1 MASNNKWLVPVV
13 IVAALAIAAGTYF
26 YLNPGD
32 GDGTTEPA
40 QPTVTPS
47 TPPAAAPDPRP
58 AEPAVKPGSEA
69 RALIKKLKDGE
80 VTLSMDEVHDK
91 ALAWREEGKGTDA
104 HLLYFYAAR
113 NGHVQ
118 SMVELA
124 GSLDPL
130 HFVAGES
137 AMEEPVASQ
146 AYKWYARAAKTGDS
160 VANERLDA
168 LKAWVEETA
177 AQGDEDA
184 KLLLMRWK

>member
-1 MASNNKWLVPVV
+1 MASNNKWLIPVV
-13 IVAALAIAAGTYF
+13 IVAAIAVAAGA
-26 YLNPGD
+26 YLYLGQGDSAPTPTAPGPVA
-32 GDGTTEPA
+32 PA
-40 QPTVTPS
+40 PTPTP
-47 TPPAAAPDPRP
+47 P
-58 AEPAVKPGSEA
+58 AEPAVKPGTEA
-69 RALIKKLKDGE
+69 RALIKKLKSGE
-80 VTLSMDEVHDK
+80 ISMTMDAVHDK
-91 ALAWREEGKGTDA
+91 ALAWRESGKGTDA

-137 AMEEPVASQ
+137 AMDEPVASQ

-168 LKAWVEETA
+168 LKAWVEKTA
-177 AQGDEDA
+177 AAGDEDA